1 MDYLFNSNIL
11 NLFNHLVN
19 QQSKNKNIILD
30 PMSCLVKLALLSFY
44 DKGTKISIHQNR
56 IMFNEPGI
64 LQGTYRFFNG
74 DGKEDLHNLFNPLQK
89 SIDWYW
95 EKDNDEINFLFKNSI
110 NGLKSLKKSYGDN
123 FMIQH
128 VIDYYITI
136 LDKKKKNKLSKS
148 IFDNNENN
156 KNNKH
161 TSKNKEIY
169 DNNSKNMLENNDLN
183 ETENKVIN
191 EIHCFLKNLW
201 SENEVKIII
210 QLFKEFVDK
219 KGDENYSKEEVDN
232 FLSTIHNITKTK
244 EDKLFNFITNH
255 STILE

>member
-1 MDYLFNSNIL
+1 MDYLFNSNLL
-11 NLFNHLVN
+11 NIFNHIVN
-19 QQSKNKNIILD
+19 QQTKNKNIILD

-44 DKGTKISIHQNR
+44 DNGTKISIYQNR
-56 IMFNEPGI
+56 IMFNEPGL

-95 EKDNDEINFLFKNSI
+95 EKDNNEINFLFENSI
-110 NGLKSLKKSYGDN
+110 NGLKSLKKSYRDN

-128 VIDYYITI
+128 LIDYYITI
-136 LDKKKKNKLSKS
+136 LENKKKIKISKN
-148 IFDNNENN
+148 IFELNNSNTDNLKNNSNN
-156 KNNKH
+156 KKKTNQNA
-161 TSKNKEIY
+161 SIKNE
-169 DNNSKNMLENNDLN
+169 DNESESN
-183 ETENKVIN
+183 VVN

-201 SENEVKIII
+201 SENEIKIII
-210 QLFKEFVDK
+210 QLFREFVEK
-219 KGDENYSKEEVDN
+219 KSDDTYSKEEVDN

-255 STILE
+255 STILD

>member
-1 MDYLFNSNIL
+1 MDYLFNSNLL

-19 QQSKNKNIILD
+19 QQNKNKNIILD

-44 DKGTKISIHQNR
+44 DKGTKISIYQNR

-148 IFDNNENN
+148 IFDINNDN
-156 KNNKH
+156 KNNQND
-161 TSKNKEIY
+161 TCRELFDDNK
-169 DNNSKNMLENNDLN
+169 KNMDLN
-183 ETENKVIN
+183 NNLANKQNKVIN

-210 QLFKEFVDK
+210 QLFKEFADK
-219 KGDENYSKEEVDN
+219 KGNENYSKEEVDN